1 MVSFTMK
8 LTREAI
14 VPKKLRKRTTRSA
27 TQRQAGKLNGFE
39 LNVLPEEIMSDL
51 NFGVGSLWETA
62 QIPREHGVRA
72 GGPHESN

>member
-1 MVSFTMK
+1 MFRK
-8 LTREAI
+8 L
-14 VPKKLRKRTTRSA
+14 KNRT
-27 TQRQAGKLNGFE
+27 RQAVKGRIDINLNGFE
-39 LNVLPEEIMSDL
+39 LNVTPEEIMSDL